1 MAVKFDEQ
9 SHGLGIN
16 KIKHI
21 WEKKR
26 RFNDFSVNACT
37 TVETFLGT
45 KVTWNWYRGTVF
57 GAPKG
62 LRSRATQKVS

>member
-37 TVETFLGT
+37 TVETLSWD
-45 KVTWNWYRGTVF
+45 KSYLELV
-57 GAPKG
+57 
-62 LRSRATQKVS
+62 